1 MMKKVAF
8 PIQILIGLVA
18 GLIFALLSIQLGWP
32 ADFTINYIKPWGTIF
47 LNSLKM
53 IAIPLIFASL
63 IIGIA
68 NIEDV
73 TKLSRIGGRTLLI
86 YTTTTVLAVILGLT
100 VANLAQPGKIISEH
114 TRNRLMEMYGDQA
127 VQHGIA
133 LQQAQLR
140 RPLQFLVDLVP
151 ENLAAALSDNT
162 SLLQVVV
169 VSIILGIALLKI
181 PPRQSKPVIRF
192 FDGIN
197 GVTIELVQFSMKL
210 APLGVFALVASLL
223 TEVAGNAPD
232 KISEILF
239 ALLGYMATV
248 ILGLLLLTYAIY
260 PLILKLF
267 TKVGYVHFFRNIQ
280 PAQLIAFTTSSSSAA
295 LPVTMDQVKKHLG
308 VSEEISN
315 FVLPLGATINM
326 DGTALYQG
334 IAVVFIAQALGIDLS
349 ISVQLII
356 VANVAISSIGVAGVP
371 GASII
376 TTTMIL
382 QSIGIPAAGLAL
394 ILVPDRILDMCR
406 TATNITGD
414 AVVAVLISSLEG
426 EITKVNDKRL
436 CPTD

>member
-1 MMKKVAF
+1 MKKVAF

-239 ALLGYMATV
+239 ALLGYIATV

>member
-1 MMKKVAF
+1 MKKVAF

-73 TKLSRIGGRTLLI
+73 TKLSRIGGRTFLI

-169 VSIILGIALLKI
+169 VSIILGVALLKI

-334 IAVVFIAQALGIDLS
+334 IAIVFIAQALGIDLP
-349 ISVQLII
+349 ISAQLII

-414 AVVAVLISSLEG
+414 AVVTVLISSLEG

-436 CPTD
+436 YPTD

>member
-1 MMKKVAF
+1 MKKVAF

-295 LPVTMDQVKKHLG
+295 LSVTMDQVKKHLG

>member
-1 MMKKVAF
+1 MKKVAF

-73 TKLSRIGGRTLLI
+73 TKLSRIGSRTFLI

-127 VQHGIA
+127 VQHGAA

-169 VSIILGIALLKI
+169 VSIILGVALLKI

-267 TKVGYVHFFRNIQ
+267 TKLGYVHFFRNIQ

-334 IAVVFIAQALGIDLS
+334 IAIVFIAQALGIDLS
-349 ISVQLII
+349 ISAQLII

-436 CPTD
+436 YPTD

>member
-1 MMKKVAF
+1 MKKVAF

-376 TTTMIL
+376 TPTMIL

>member
-1 MMKKVAF
+1 MKKVAF

-436 CPTD
+436 FPTD

>member
-1 MMKKVAF
+1 MKKVAF

-169 VSIILGIALLKI
+169 VSIILGIALLKS
-181 PPRQSKPVIRF
+181 PPRQSTPVIRF

>member
-1 MMKKVAF
+1 MKKVAF

-73 TKLSRIGGRTLLI
+73 TKLSRIGSRTFLI